1 MDLSQLSVSQL
12 QELAAK
18 LKEAEASAP
27 RDPLALSQ
35 GQLHALSGGVMEG
48 LPVAG
53 PYLKEGAERLGAKYD
68 SAVDGVSEADALSR
82 RKLSTQQAD
91 TENPGAALAGRTIGG
106 VAGTAPLVAAAP
118 AAFGAGSLPLIARTG
133 IAALSG
139 GALSGADAAVR
150 SGGDP
155 TQTGIG
161 AGVGAVAGPVGM
173 GVSSLYGK
181 AAAAAADRLR
191 GLTDPGGAMSGISKP
206 AARYASDTIGDPAKM
221 AALQAEMARLGPQA
235 MLADVSPEWMGVARG
250 AASRP
255 GMRDDIVNPLLARNA
270 TKNARLAT
278 DLDALGRPV
287 DPTRVEASIREGQQA
302 LSPDYERVI
311 ANARAVDTTPL
322 AHRLDVLAT
331 NERGPAQRVARQV
344 REMLDVTGSPGTLD
358 PHPRVLL
365 NTRQAI
371 DGILGTET
379 DANAIRVLSAARRYV
394 DDQLARVAPGIKDV
408 DAFHQELARQRE
420 ALNIG
425 GTTFDTGKT
434 VSRPAAFAEDFVRS
448 AEPEGRLIGP
458 SAAPFRQQQGTR
470 AEIDRLVS
478 TKINDPLAMQSAVKS
493 EGDYPRDKLR
503 TMFGE
508 RADRALNA
516 VDREATFAQTGNRVT
531 AGSDTGM
538 TNRFG
543 NFLDEASKPLEV
555 PTNLGLTG
563 LIGKGLEKG
572 ARKLFGIDP
581 EAKAQRFAEE
591 LGRLAV
597 AQGAER
603 DAYMRSLLDLVN
615 KRGVLTPIE
624 NNAKE
629 AMRALIISAA
639 GNRAPFEA
647 PRK

>member
-1 MDLSQLSVSQL
+1 MVDLSQLSDSDL
-12 QELAAK
+12 LSLATK
-18 LKEAEASAP
+18 LKEAEANTP

-35 GQLHALSGGVMEG
+35 AQLHAASGGVLEG
-48 LPVAG
+48 LPVVG
-53 PYLKEGAERLGAKYD
+53 PYVKEGAERLGAKYD
-68 SAVDGVSEADALSR
+68 AATGAAPSEADALTQ
-82 RKLSTQQAD
+82 RKLATEKAD
-91 TENPGAALAGRTIGG
+91 IQNPGAALAGRTIGG

-118 AAFGAGSLPLIARTG
+118 AAFGAGTAPLVLRTG
-133 IAALSG
+133 ASMLSG

-155 TQTGIG
+155 VQTGIG

-181 AAAAAADRLR
+181 AAAAVADRLG
-191 GLTDPGGAMSGISKP
+191 GLTNPGGALSGISK
-206 AARYASDTIGDPAKM
+206 AALRYASDAIGDPIKM
-221 AALQAEMARLGPQA
+221 AALQAEIKRLGPQA
-235 MLADVSPEWMGVARG
+235 TLADVSPEWFGVARG

-255 GMRDDIVNPLLARNA
+255 GMRDDIVNPLLARND
-270 TKNARLAT
+270 TKNQRLAA
-278 DLDALGRPV
+278 DLNALGRPI
-287 DPTRVEASIREGQQA
+287 DPTRIEAEIQQAQQA

-311 ANARAVDTTPL
+311 AGARAVDTRPL
-322 AHRLDVLAT
+322 ANRLDVLAT
-331 NERGPAQRVARQV
+331 NERGPAQRAARQI
-344 REMLDVTGSPGTLD
+344 RDMLDVTGSPGTLD

-371 DGILGTET
+371 DGILKTET
-379 DANAIRVLSAARRYV
+379 DPNAVRVLSAARRYV
-394 DDQLARVAPGIKDV
+394 DDQLTRAAPGIKDV

-425 GTTFDTGKT
+425 GTVFDTGKT

-448 AEPEGRLIGP
+448 ANPEGTLVGP
-458 SAAPFRQQQGTR
+458 SAAPFRQQQGAR
-470 AEIDRLVS
+470 AEMDRIVG
-478 TKINDPLAMQSAVKS
+478 TKANDPLAMQSAVKS

-503 TMFGE
+503 TMFGG
-508 RADRALNA
+508 RADQALNA
-516 VDREATFAQTGNRVT
+516 IDREAQFARTGGRIT
-531 AGSDTGM
+531 AGSDTAV
-538 TNRFG
+538 TNQFG
-543 NFLDEASKPLEV
+543 NFLNEASKPLEIPKGV
-555 PTNLGLTG
+555 TVLDL
-563 LIGKGLEKG
+563 LGKGAEAG

-581 EAKAQRFAEE
+581 EAKARRFAEE
-591 LGRLAV
+591 LGKLSV

-639 GNRAPFEA
+639 SNRAPFKA
-647 PRK
+647 P